1 MISANNVT
9 LRLGKKALFEDVN
22 IKFTEGN
29 CYGLIGANGAGKS
42 TLFKIIKG
50 VLTPDGG
57 EVILHGN
64 TIAGYLSQNMD
75 EQDLSGASLKP
86 SYLIELELKIET
98 ISGKISR
105 ASENGEDGADRVRIT
120 NASIR
125 MNEYYSQD
133 GRLISFP
140 RVNASFV
147 TRINKSDCKPE
158 ATFTTEFVVATKG
171 EELKNDEPTGRHKI
185 DAIIP
190 QYGGKVDVVPMY
202 AQNANVIDAIS
213 TYWNVGDTVKANG
226 RLDFSAT
233 TETTIEEV
241 DFGEPIE
248 KTRTIN
254 RSDLIITGGSQE
266 PLEGDYAF
274 DNAEI
279 QSALADRKVRLEK
292 QKDKDMSRTASKQT
306 PPQTSSNGFA
316 DLGF

>member
-1 MISANNVT
+1 MLRQAENRCKIEGILAEIDIKPGHFNKNGQMMESIGGSIVVKVTQKISGEEKELAIPVHMFASKLTNRGTPNPAYESI
-9 LRLGKKALFEDVN
+9 KKV
-22 IKFTEGN
+22 
-29 CYGLIGANGAGKS
+29 
-42 TLFKIIKG
+42 
-50 VLTPDGG
+50 
-57 EVILHGN
+57 
-64 TIAGYLSQNMD
+64 MD
-75 EQDLSGASLKP
+75 EYVSIA
-86 SYLIELELKIET
+86 
-98 ISGKISR
+98 

-120 NASIR
+120 NANVR

-147 TRINKSDCKPE
+147 SRINKTDCKPE
-158 ATFTTEFVVATKG
+158 ATYTAEFVVANKS
-171 EELKNDEPTGRHKI
+171 EEIKNDEPTGRYRI

-190 QYGGKVDVVPMY
+190 QYGGRVDVVPMF
-202 AQNANVIDAIS
+202 AQSEGVIDAVS

-233 TETTIEEV
+233 TETIIEEV

-266 PLEGDYAF
+266 PLEGDFAF

-279 QSALADRKVRLEK
+279 QNALADRKARLEA

-306 PPQTSSNGFA
+306 PPQTSNNKFD

>member
-1 MISANNVT
+1 M
-9 LRLGKKALFEDVN
+9 LRQAENRV
-22 IKFTEGN
+22 
-29 CYGLIGANGAGKS
+29 
-42 TLFKIIKG
+42 
-50 VLTPDGG
+50 
-57 EVILHGN
+57 
-64 TIAGYLSQNMD
+64 
-75 EQDLSGASLKP
+75 
-86 SYLIELELKIET
+86 KIEGILAEIDIKPGT
-98 ISGKISR
+98 FNKNGQTMESIGGSITVKVTQKISGEEKELAIPIHMFASKLTNKGTPNPAYESIKR
-105 ASENGEDGADRVRIT
+105 IADEYVSIAASENGEDGADRVRIT
-120 NASIR
+120 DASIR

-147 TRINKSDCKPE
+147 QKINKSDCKPE
-158 ATFTTEFVVATKG
+158 ATYMTEFVVAQKNEEIDRNG
-171 EELKNDEPTGRHKI
+171 EETGRYRI

-202 AQNANVIDAIS
+202 AQSPGVIDAVK
-213 TYWNVGDTVKANG
+213 TYWEIGNTVKANG

-266 PLEGDYAF
+266 PLEGDFAF
-274 DNAEI
+274 DEGEI
-279 QSALADRKVRLEK
+279 QNALAERKLRLEK
-292 QKDKDMSRTASKQT
+292 QKDRDMSRAATRQT
-306 PPQTSSNGFA
+306 PAPATKHGFQ

>member
-1 MISANNVT
+1 M
-9 LRLGKKALFEDVN
+9 LRQAENRV
-22 IKFTEGN
+22 
-29 CYGLIGANGAGKS
+29 
-42 TLFKIIKG
+42 
-50 VLTPDGG
+50 
-57 EVILHGN
+57 
-64 TIAGYLSQNMD
+64 
-75 EQDLSGASLKP
+75 
-86 SYLIELELKIET
+86 KIEGILAEIDIKPGSFNKNGQVMESIGGSIVVKVT
-98 ISGKISR
+98 QKISGEEKELAIPVHMFASKLTNKGTPNPAYESIKKIADKYVSIA

-120 NASIR
+120 SGSIR

-133 GRLISFP
+133 GRLVSFP

-158 ATFTTEFVVATKG
+158 ATYTAEFVVAAKN
-171 EELKNDEPTGRHKI
+171 EEIKNDEPTGRYKI
-185 DAIIP
+185 DAIVP
-190 QYGGKVDVVPMY
+190 QYGGKVDVIPMF
-202 AQNANVIDAIS
+202 AQSAGVIDAIS

-248 KTRTIN
+248 RTRTIN

-266 PLEGDYAF
+266 PLEGDFAF

-279 QSALADRKVRLEK
+279 QSALADRKAKLEQ
-292 QKDKDMSRTASKQT
+292 QKDKDMSRAASKKA
-306 PPQTSSNGFA
+306 PQQNSNNGFS

>member
-1 MISANNVT
+1 MLRQAENRVKVEGILAEIDIKPGHFNKNGQMMDSIGGSIIVKVT
-9 LRLGKKALFEDVN
+9 QK
-22 IKFTEGN
+22 
-29 CYGLIGANGAGKS
+29 
-42 TLFKIIKG
+42 
-50 VLTPDGG
+50 
-57 EVILHGN
+57 
-64 TIAGYLSQNMD
+64 
-75 EQDLSGASLKP
+75 
-86 SYLIELELKIET
+86 
-98 ISGKISR
+98 ISGEEKELAIPVHMFASKLTNKGTPNPAYESIKKIADEYVSIA
-105 ASENGEDGADRVRIT
+105 ASENGEEGADRVRIT

-158 ATFTTEFVVATKG
+158 ATYTAEFVVANKA
-171 EELKNDEPTGRHKI
+171 EEIKNDEPTGRYRI
-185 DAIIP
+185 DAILP
-190 QYGGKVDVVPMY
+190 QYGGKVDVVPMF
-202 AQNANVIDAIS
+202 AQSAGVIDAIS

-266 PLEGDYAF
+266 PLEGDFAF
-274 DNAEI
+274 DNAEV
-279 QSALADRKVRLEK
+279 QSALADRKAKLEA
-292 QKDKDMSRTASKQT
+292 QKEKDMSRAASKQT
-306 PPQTSSNGFA
+306 PPQTSANGFA

>member
-1 MISANNVT
+1 M
-9 LRLGKKALFEDVN
+9 LRQAENKVKVE
-22 IKFTEGN
+22 
-29 CYGLIGANGAGKS
+29 
-42 TLFKIIKG
+42 G
-50 VLTPDGG
+50 VLAEIDIRPGSFKKNGQDMPSIGG
-57 EVILHGN
+57 SIIVKVV
-64 TIAGYLSQNMD
+64 Q
-75 EQDLSGASLKP
+75 
-86 SYLIELELKIET
+86 T
-98 ISGKISR
+98 ISGEEKELSIPVHMFASKLTNKGTPNPAYESIKKIADEYVSIA

-120 NASIR
+120 SGSIR
-125 MNEYYSQD
+125 MNEYYSSD

-147 TRINKSDCKPE
+147 TRITKAECKPE
-158 ATFTTEFVVATKG
+158 ATYTAEFVVAAKN
-171 EELKNDEPTGRHKI
+171 EEIKNDEPTGRYKI
-185 DAIIP
+185 DAIVP

-202 AQNANVIDAIS
+202 AQSAGVIDAIS

-233 TETTIEEV
+233 TETIIEEV

-266 PLEGDYAF
+266 PLEGDFAF

-279 QSALADRKVRLEK
+279 QSALADRKAKLEQ
-292 QKDKDMSRTASKQT
+292 QKERDMSRASARKA
-306 PPQTSSNGFA
+306 PPQNTDNGFA

>member
-1 MISANNVT
+1 MLRQAENRVRIEGILAEIDIKPGSFNKNGQIMESIGGSITVKVT
-9 LRLGKKALFEDVN
+9 QK
-22 IKFTEGN
+22 
-29 CYGLIGANGAGKS
+29 
-42 TLFKIIKG
+42 
-50 VLTPDGG
+50 
-57 EVILHGN
+57 
-64 TIAGYLSQNMD
+64 
-75 EQDLSGASLKP
+75 
-86 SYLIELELKIET
+86 
-98 ISGKISR
+98 ISGEEKELAIPIHMFASKLTNKGTPNPAYESIKKIADEYISIA

-147 TRINKSDCKPE
+147 QKINKSDCKPE
-158 ATFTTEFVVATKG
+158 ATYMTEFVVAQKNEEIDRNG
-171 EELKNDEPTGRHKI
+171 EETGRYRI

-202 AQNANVIDAIS
+202 AQSPGVIDAVK
-213 TYWNVGDTVKANG
+213 TYWEIGNTVKANG

-266 PLEGDYAF
+266 PLEGDFAF
-274 DNAEI
+274 DNNEI
-279 QSALADRKVRLEK
+279 QNALAERKLRLEK
-292 QKDKDMSRTASKQT
+292 QKDRDMSRAATRQT
-306 PPQTSSNGFA
+306 PAPAAKNGFA

>member
-1 MISANNVT
+1 MLRQAENRCKVEGILAEIDIKPGSFNKNGQMMESIGGSIIVKVTQKISGEEKELAIPVHMFASKLTNKGTPNPAYESI
-9 LRLGKKALFEDVN
+9 KKV
-22 IKFTEGN
+22 
-29 CYGLIGANGAGKS
+29 
-42 TLFKIIKG
+42 
-50 VLTPDGG
+50 
-57 EVILHGN
+57 
-64 TIAGYLSQNMD
+64 MD
-75 EQDLSGASLKP
+75 EYVSIA
-86 SYLIELELKIET
+86 
-98 ISGKISR
+98 
-105 ASENGEDGADRVRIT
+105 ASENGEEGADRVRIT
-120 NASIR
+120 SGSVR

-147 TRINKSDCKPE
+147 SRINKADCKPE
-158 ATFTTEFVVATKG
+158 ATYTAEFVVANKA
-171 EELKNDEPTGRHKI
+171 EEIVNDEPTGRYRI

-202 AQNANVIDAIS
+202 AQSEGVIDAVS

-233 TETTIEEV
+233 TETIIEEV

-266 PLEGDYAF
+266 PLDGDFAF

-279 QSALADRKVRLEK
+279 QSALADRKLRLEK
-292 QKDKDMSRTASKQT
+292 QKDKDMSRAASKAA
-306 PPQTSSNGFA
+306 PPQNTNNGFT

>member
-1 MISANNVT
+1 MLRQAENRCKIEGILAEIDIKPGHFNKNGQMMESIGGSIVVKVTQKISGEEKELAIPVHMFASKLTNKGTPNPAYESI
-9 LRLGKKALFEDVN
+9 KKV
-22 IKFTEGN
+22 
-29 CYGLIGANGAGKS
+29 
-42 TLFKIIKG
+42 
-50 VLTPDGG
+50 
-57 EVILHGN
+57 
-64 TIAGYLSQNMD
+64 MD
-75 EQDLSGASLKP
+75 EYVSIA
-86 SYLIELELKIET
+86 
-98 ISGKISR
+98 

-120 NASIR
+120 NASVR

-147 TRINKSDCKPE
+147 SRINKADCKPE
-158 ATFTTEFVVATKG
+158 ATYTAEFVVANKS
-171 EELKNDEPTGRHKI
+171 EEIKNDEPTGRYRI

-190 QYGGKVDVVPMY
+190 QYGGRVDVVPMF
-202 AQNANVIDAIS
+202 AQSEGVIDAVS

-233 TETTIEEV
+233 TETIIEEV

-266 PLEGDYAF
+266 PLEGDFAF

-279 QSALADRKVRLEK
+279 QSALADRKARLEA
-292 QKDKDMSRTASKQT
+292 QKEKDMSRTASKQT
-306 PPQTSSNGFA
+306 PPQTSNNKFD

>member
-1 MISANNVT
+1 M
-9 LRLGKKALFEDVN
+9 LRQAENK
-22 IKFTEGN
+22 
-29 CYGLIGANGAGKS
+29 C
-42 TLFKIIKG
+42 
-50 VLTPDGG
+50 
-57 EVILHGN
+57 
-64 TIAGYLSQNMD
+64 
-75 EQDLSGASLKP
+75 
-86 SYLIELELKIET
+86 KIEGILAEIDLRPGSFNKNGKQMESIGGSIVVKVT
-98 ISGKISR
+98 QSISGEEKELSIPVHMFASKLTNKGTPNPAYESIKKIADEYVSIA

-120 NASIR
+120 SGSVR
-125 MNEYYSQD
+125 MNEYYSAD

-140 RVNASFV
+140 RINASFV

-158 ATFTTEFVVATKG
+158 ATYTAEFVVAAKN
-171 EELKNDEPTGRHKI
+171 EEIKNDEPTGRYRI

-202 AQNANVIDAIS
+202 AQSAGVIDAIS

-233 TETTIEEV
+233 TETIVEEV

-266 PLEGDYAF
+266 PLEGEFAF

-279 QSALADRKVRLEK
+279 QNALADRKAKLEQ
-292 QKDKDMSRTASKQT
+292 QKEKDMSRAQSKKAPVANT
-306 PPQTSSNGFA
+306 DNGFA